1 VERRPPSAADFSRD
15 SGARGRAP
23 LHFPKGG
30 AQMTSGL
37 GYFDVSEYGAV
48 SGVPSATAFDNA
60 FADASA
66 AGGVLYFPPGNWIY
80 NGAGFDHLPAN
91 GVNAPLYIRGAGMN
105 ASHLTFTGV
114 TNAYS
119 IRIGSQSAI
128 GSGNSVG
135 GGVSDIAITFQTTKP
150 GIRIQKL
157 EQAIIENVYTY
168 QSTVAL
174 YMDRSRSCLI
184 HNFNLLAWTS
194 NGLWIDD
201 NGGNGSM
208 HSIANGKVNSG
219 AEGSGWACVLIQD
232 NDADTAA
239 PVYDDVTVNSAG
251 QGAFLFQNT
260 GSGTSAIY
268 AIMNNCVA
276 DGPFGTAFLF
286 QRVSQVFI
294 TNVFA
299 VAHTVAIH
307 LDGADEV
314 VIDGGTVYAGATE
327 SSSDFEFD
335 NSCDRLTITGVTS
348 NGPYLG
354 YKTDSTTHT
363 NLFIDNPPTRAATAS
378 NDLSKLQS
386 IGQARAFAFSSV
398 DVSLANATNVAI
410 PFDSEIYDYGS
421 FHSTSVN
428 NTRFTAP
435 ATGEYRFTAG
445 VSFDSNATGIR
456 RLRFVEGGSLIYGE
470 ELRNAVNG
478 DNTTMTL
485 TATIALTKGQYVEV
499 WAYQN
504 RGGALN
510 ALASVASPRYMR
522 TFMQV
527 ETVKSW

>member
-1 VERRPPSAADFSRD
+1 MA
-15 SGARGRAP
+15 
-23 LHFPKGG
+23 
-30 AQMTSGL
+30 SGL
-37 GYFDVSEYGAV
+37 GIFDVSEYGAV
-48 SGVPSATAFDNA
+48 SGVASSAEFDAA

-80 NGAGFDHLPAN
+80 NGAGFDHFPAN
-91 GVNAPLYIRGAGMN
+91 GVFAPLYIRGAGLN
-105 ASHLTFTGV
+105 LSRLTFTAV
-114 TNAYS
+114 THAYS

-128 GSGNSVG
+128 GSGNSIG
-135 GGVSDIAITFQTTKP
+135 GGISDIAITFQTTKP
-150 GIRIQKL
+150 GIRIQQL
-157 EQAIIENVYTY
+157 EEAVIENVATY
-168 QSTVAL
+168 QSTIAL
-174 YMDRSRSCLI
+174 YMDRSRACLI

-201 NGGNGSM
+201 NGGFGSM
-208 HSIANGKVNSG
+208 HSIANGKVNSPV
-219 AEGSGWACVLIQD
+219 AGSGWACVLIQN

-260 GSGTSAIY
+260 GSGTSSIFV
-268 AIMNNCVA
+268 IMNNCVA
-276 DGPFGTAFLF
+276 DGSFPIGFLF
-286 QRVSQVFI
+286 QRVSNVYL

-299 VAHTVAIH
+299 VAFATAIV
-307 LDGADEV
+307 LDGADQV
-314 VIDGGTVYAGATE
+314 VIDGGTVYAGGTAAA
-327 SSSDFEFD
+327 SDFELD
-335 NSCDRLTITGVTS
+335 NACDRVTITGVAS
-348 NGPYLG
+348 NGPFLG
-354 YKTDSTTHT
+354 YRTDTTTHT
-363 NLFIDNPPTRAATAS
+363 NTFIDNPPTLAATAG

-386 IGQARAFAFSSV
+386 VGQARAFAFSSV
-398 DVSLANATNVAI
+398 NVSLANATNVPI
-410 PFDSEIYDYGS
+410 PFDSEIYDYGA

-428 NTRFTAP
+428 PTRFTAP

-445 VSFDSNATGIR
+445 VCFDSNATGIR
-456 RLRFVEGGSLIYGE
+456 RLRFVEGAGVIYGE

-478 DNTTMTL
+478 DATSMTL
-485 TATIALTKGQYVEV
+485 SATIPLIKGQWVEV